1 MNPDAL
7 AESVA
12 PLRVTSRTRRI
23 ADVDAL
29 AVLDAADG
37 DVRFYWAE
45 DGVQVVGIGAGIVVT
60 ADGPDRVRTVR
71 ARTDAIFANVDHT
84 AADDVPP
91 DARPRV
97 FGGFAFDDRTPRE
110 GRWDAFAGACFILPK
125 RQILWTP
132 DGAFETVN
140 DVTGADPESTHKPTG
155 RPTRS
160 EAPEKEREHWDRC
173 VQTIVQQ
180 LEDGTVGK
188 VVLARA
194 ERRPARHHLARV
206 LERLATVDDPMFRFL
221 VEPAPGHAFYGAT
234 PEILVRLEDRR
245 LVTTALAGS
254 MPRGQTPA
262 EDSALGR
269 ILMSSAKDSLEHELV
284 VSYMLEHLANAQ
296 ATQIQHHP
304 RRLLKLSHVQHLETP
319 IEAIVPEGTHV
330 LDLVKR
336 FHPTPAV
343 GGIPRDASLALIR
356 RLETF
361 SRGWYA
367 GAVGWFDA
375 AGHGVFATAI
385 RSALTT
391 PEATWLF
398 AGAGIVAGSNPE
410 AEWKETEIKLR
421 LMDQALT
428 EADDE

>member
-1 MNPDAL
+1 
-7 AESVA
+7 
-12 PLRVTSRTRRI
+12 
-23 ADVDAL
+23 
-29 AVLDAADG
+29 
-37 DVRFYWAE
+37 
-45 DGVQVVGIGAGIVVT
+45 
-60 ADGPDRVRTVR
+60 
-71 ARTDAIFANVDHT
+71 
-84 AADDVPP
+84 
-91 DARPRV
+91 
-97 FGGFAFDDRTPRE
+97 
-110 GRWDAFAGACFILPK
+110 
-125 RQILWTP
+125 
-132 DGAFETVN
+132 
-140 DVTGADPESTHKPTG
+140 
-155 RPTRS
+155 
-160 EAPEKEREHWDRC
+160 
-173 VQTIVQQ
+173 
-180 LEDGTVGK
+180 
-188 VVLARA
+188 
-194 ERRPARHHLARV
+194 
-206 LERLATVDDPMFRFL
+206 
-221 VEPAPGHAFYGAT
+221 
-234 PEILVRLEDRR
+234 
-245 LVTTALAGS
+245 
-254 MPRGQTPA
+254 
-262 EDSALGR
+262 
-269 ILMSSAKDSLEHELV
+269 MSSAKDSLEHELV

-319 IEAIVPEGTHV
+319 IEANVPEGTHV

-375 AGHGVFATAI
+375 AGDGVFATAI

-398 AGAGIVAGSNPE
+398 AGAGIVAGSNAD